1 MNPKLLHHLK
11 TFCFLMIS
19 IAVIDNPLSAQQQ
32 EDYIYLVDETSVKCN
47 LLELT
52 NKKIRYKNR
61 SNKVRTYNL
70 EEVLMIFNKTG
81 EYIAYPRNEVT
92 KGVDFINSPKK
103 SSIDLLITL
112 DQKVILAFII
122 SANESEV
129 IYEDAENFKGEQA
142 IGKDVLAAII
152 FRDGRHEL
160 FVSPSQAAEILFI
173 VDFANKIYR
182 DKVYSKPVA
191 GNEISIESEQKLV
204 NTQLA
209 SSSVETKIPDTD
221 SELTGTVAPVNNTL
235 ADKNPVANNN
245 IESGNIPSASG
256 VGNEPT
262 NTTKGDH
269 HTNDPSDELI
279 VDIELYNKKALQKI
293 EELGTYLSIISDIRT
308 EYPEANKAIHQACE
322 LFVDENATVEVSS
335 SNDNIKTKFKIRE
348 YFNRLK
354 RLNYDKVEISW
365 TNINYVSN
373 LKKGEDGRYY
383 GTIVL
388 EQTLKGLNEEKV
400 SYSTL
405 TNKNIEVVLKTYKKE
420 VEGDSE
426 ELWDILFS
434 GIGLDVSI

>member
-1 MNPKLLHHLK
+1 M
-11 TFCFLMIS
+11 
-19 IAVIDNPLSAQQQ
+19 
-32 EDYIYLVDETSVKCN
+32 
-47 LLELT
+47 
-52 NKKIRYKNR
+52 
-61 SNKVRTYNL
+61 
-70 EEVLMIFNKTG
+70 
-81 EYIAYPRNEVT
+81 
-92 KGVDFINSPKK
+92 
-103 SSIDLLITL
+103 
-112 DQKVILAFII
+112 
-122 SANESEV
+122 
-129 IYEDAENFKGEQA
+129 
-142 IGKDVLAAII
+142 
-152 FRDGRHEL
+152 
-160 FVSPSQAAEILFI
+160 
-173 VDFANKIYR
+173 
-182 DKVYSKPVA
+182 
-191 GNEISIESEQKLV
+191 
-204 NTQLA
+204 
-209 SSSVETKIPDTD
+209 
-221 SELTGTVAPVNNTL
+221 

-256 VGNEPT
+256 VGDEPT